1 MTLTFAQARDEIL
14 TLFKTAWDAGASGV
28 EVVYDDTPTD
38 KPSAAQLA
46 NENAT
51 AWARVTLRHSI
62 GRQASLSGAQAV
74 RRWEREG
81 TLFVQIF
88 TSYGTGLQTAD
99 TLAKVAVDA
108 LEGATT
114 PGGVWFRDVSF
125 REVGIDGPWYQTNV
139 VATFQYDEVK

>member
-1 MTLTFAQARDEIL
+1 VTLTFTQARDEIL
-14 TLFKTAWDAGASGV
+14 SLFKTAWDAGATGV
-28 EVVYDDTPTD
+28 PVVYDDSPSD
-38 KPSAAQLA
+38 KPTSAELA
-46 NENAT
+46 NENTT
-51 AWARVTLRHSI
+51 AWARVTVRHSI
-62 GRQASLSGAQAV
+62 GRQASLSGTQAV

-81 TLFVQIF
+81 TLFIQIF

-99 TLAKVAVDA
+99 SLAKVAVDA